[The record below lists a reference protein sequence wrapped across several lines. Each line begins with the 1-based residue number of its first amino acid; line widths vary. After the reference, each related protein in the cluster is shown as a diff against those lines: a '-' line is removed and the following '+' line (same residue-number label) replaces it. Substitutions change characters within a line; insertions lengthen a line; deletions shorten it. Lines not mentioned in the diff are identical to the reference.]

1 MSQRFCRLTF
11 LSVDIPRETPYFIC
25 THRALNGCST
35 LDFARR
41 MFMQRLRS
49 IAAAALAIALLAA
62 VPARAQST
70 ATLQGTVTDAQNAV
84 MPGVTVTI
92 RNTATGIER
101 VVVTT
106 ATGEYVAASL
116 PPGHYQVVS
125 HIEGFS
131 EQTRELDLGVAQT
144 IVMNVKL
151 SVGTL
156 AENVTVSGAAP
167 LIETASVS
175 VGQVMAERTVQE
187 IPLNGRHFVDLGPL
201 MPGGVTPPQNAGLS
215 APLRGQGSFSFFSA
229 GNRETSVNFMLNG
242 INLNDLSNSQV
253 TFQPSINT
261 VSEFKVDNST
271 FSAEYGRNSGAIVN
285 VATRSGANVMH
296 GEAFDF
302 YRDDK
307 FDSRNYFNPE
317 PNPKSPFNRKQFG
330 VNLGGPIVKNKTF
343 YFFSYE
349 GLRHLQGVDL
359 NAGVLTDAQRAAVTD
374 PLARRLLQY
383 IPAGNTTDANGQA
396 RLLASGTAPVNID
409 QYTIDLRHTLGQN
422 DDLHGYYAYQKDL
435 RQEPNAQ
442 GNTIPGFGDTRGG
455 KRQIMTLNE
464 THVFSQALVNEAR
477 VGFNRININFSPLL
491 QLNPAD
497 LGISNGINTNL
508 ALPQITITALGL
520 NFGGPANFPQGRTV
534 QTSVASDTA
543 TYLRG
548 SHIVKV
554 GGEFRHTTV
563 ATFTNDPGT
572 FTYATVAAFQT
583 GLGNAFNI
591 TLGDRS
597 ADLHINTMGAFIQ
610 DSISVGSNVKLDV
623 GLRYDY
629 IGAPTEP
636 NNKLVLFDASKVALV
651 QLGNGIDQPHK
662 NGSDFQPRLGVIWNP
677 TGDSKLAVRGAYAVM
692 VNQTN
697 TGYIGGSSSNPPLAV
712 PLNVSG
718 AVRLDSALATAQ
730 ASGLA
735 PTTTNPDFQP
745 GRMQTWNVNVERE
758 FGATGVMIG
767 YFGSHG
773 DRLRVPVNINQ
784 FINGTT
790 ARPYPRLS
798 ATSPISPGATLGN
811 ITEVQSTGWSNYKGL
826 WITANRR
833 MTKGFQLSTSY
844 TLSKSEDTNSYDG
857 TLTAQ
862 NNLDFADSYGPSD
875 FDTRHR
881 FSLNGTYELPFHGNQ
896 FVEGW
901 QVTGVLQLQSGN
913 PLTVLTNINTFTGNA
928 TLRPDLVGDP
938 TIIGSQTQWFA
949 NSVCDPRVAAGGVG
963 ACTSSSVFALPI
975 SASGVTHFG
984 NLPRNGII
992 GPGFSDTDLS
1002 LIKNVK
1008 LAGSARVQLR
1018 AEVFNLFNVANFGQP
1033 GRTAIVGSTA
1043 FGVITNTRFATGDS
1057 GSSRQVQFAAK
1068 FLF

>member
-1 MSQRFCRLTF
+1 
-11 LSVDIPRETPYFIC
+11 
-25 THRALNGCST
+25 
-35 LDFARR
+35 
-41 MFMQRLRS
+41 MQRLRL
-49 IAAAALAIALLAA
+49 IAAVAVAIGLLAA
-62 VPARAQST
+62 PARAQST
-70 ATLQGTVTDAQNAV
+70 ATLQGMVTDAQGGV
-84 MPGVTVTI
+84 MPGVSVTI
-92 RNTATGIER
+92 RNTATGSER
-101 VVVTT
+101 VLMTT
-106 ATGEYVAASL
+106 GAGEYVAASL
-116 PPGHYQVVS
+116 QPGHYQVVS
-125 HIEGFS
+125 HIDGFS
-131 EQTRELDLGVAQT
+131 EQTRDLDLGVAQT
-144 IVMNVKL
+144 VVLNVKL
-151 SVGTL
+151 NVGTL

-167 LIETASVS
+167 LIETATVS

-285 VATRSGANVMH
+285 VATRSGANAFH
-296 GEAFDF
+296 GEGFEF

-307 FDSRNYFNPE
+307 FDSRNVFNPE
-317 PNPKSPFNRKQFG
+317 SSTSAAGVTTPNPKSPFNRKQFG
-330 VNLGGPIVKNKTF
+330 FNLGGPIVKNKAF
-343 YFFSYE
+343 FFFSYE

-359 NAGVLTDAQRAAVTD
+359 NAGVLTDTQRAAVTD

-383 IPAGNTTDANGQA
+383 IPLGNTVDANGQA

-409 QYTIDLRHTLGQN
+409 QNTIDLRHTISQN
-422 DDLHGYYAYQKDL
+422 DELHGYYAFQKDL

-442 GNTIPGFGDTRGG
+442 GNTVPGFGDTRGG

-464 THVFSQALVNEAR
+464 THIFSQALVNEAR
-477 VGFNRININFSPLL
+477 AGYNRITINFSPLTVV
-491 QLNPAD
+491 NPAD
-497 LGISNGINTNL
+497 LGISNGINFPI
-508 ALPQITITALGL
+508 ALPQISITALGM
-520 NFGGPANFPQGRTV
+520 NIGGPAGFPSGRTV

-548 SHIVKV
+548 NHIIKF

-583 GLGNAFNI
+583 GLGNAFSI
-591 TLGDRS
+591 TLGDR
-597 ADLHINTMGAFIQ
+597 AAELHINTTGAFVQ
-610 DSISVGSNVKLDV
+610 DSISLGSRVKLDV

-636 NNKLVLFDASKVALV
+636 TNNLVLFDASKVALV
-651 QLGNGIDQPHK
+651 RLGAGIDQPHQ
-662 NGSDFQPRLGVIWNP
+662 NGSDLQPRLGVIWNP
-677 TGDSKLAVRGAYAVM
+677 TGDSKLAIRGAYAVM

-697 TGYIGGSSSNPPLAV
+697 TGYIAGSSSNPPLAV
-712 PLNVSG
+712 PLNVAG

-735 PTTTNPDFQP
+735 PTTTNSNFQP

-758 FGATGVMIG
+758 FGATGFMVG

-784 FINGTT
+784 FITGTT
-790 ARPYPRLS
+790 SRPFPALS
-798 ATSPISPGATLGN
+798 ASSPILPGATLGN
-811 ITEVQSTGWSNYKGL
+811 VTEVQSTGRSNYKGL
-826 WITANRR
+826 WLTANRR
-833 MTKGFQLSTSY
+833 MSRGLQVSASY
-844 TLSKSEDTNSYDG
+844 TLSKSEDTNSYDN

-862 NNLDFADSYGPSD
+862 NNLDLAGSYGPSD

-881 FSLNGTYELPFHGNQ
+881 FSLNGTYELPFHGNRLAD
-896 FVEGW
+896 GW
-901 QVTGVLQLQSGN
+901 QVTGVLQLQTGN
-913 PLTVLTNINTFTGNA
+913 PLNVVTNINTFTGNA
-928 TLRPDLVGDP
+928 TVRPDLIGDP
-938 TIIGSQTQWFA
+938 AIVGSATQWFA

-975 SASGVTHFG
+975 SAAGVTHFG
-984 NLPRNGII
+984 NLPRNAIL

-1008 LAGSARVQLR
+1008 LTGSARVQLR
-1018 AEVFNLFNVANFGQP
+1018 VEVFNLFDVANLGQP
-1033 GRTAIVGSTA
+1033 GRIALVGSTA